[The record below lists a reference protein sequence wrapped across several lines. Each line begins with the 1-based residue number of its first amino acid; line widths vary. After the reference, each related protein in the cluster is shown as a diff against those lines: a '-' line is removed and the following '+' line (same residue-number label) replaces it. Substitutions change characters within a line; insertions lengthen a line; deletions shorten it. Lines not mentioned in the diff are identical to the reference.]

1 MDERPLTDDLH
12 EFLKSL
18 TRNDVAFMLVGGYAV
33 ALHGFPRATADMD
46 IWIDTDPANVE
57 RVLSA
62 LRDFGFAPDADA
74 ASALRTPGKVLRM
87 GYPPARI
94 ELLTAPAGVE
104 FGACMGRAEIHEALG
119 VRVPTIGLDDLI
131 ANKRAAGRPKDLI
144 DASELERI
152 RSATGKRDG

>member
-1 MDERPLTDDLH
+1 MDERPLTDDLR

-18 TRNDVAFMLVGGYAV
+18 IRNDVAFMLVGGYAV

-46 IWIDTDPANVE
+46 VWISTEPSNVD
-57 RVLSA
+57 RVIAA

-74 ASALRTPGKVLRM
+74 ATALRTPGKVLRM

-104 FGACMGRAEIHEALG
+104 FAACMRRAEEREALG
-119 VRVPTIGLDDLI
+119 VHVPTIAIDDLI

-144 DASELERI
+144 DADELERI
-152 RSATGKRDG
+152 RRASARQDR